1 MQLFAKRRQRVL
13 EAIDGV
19 AIIPSSPVTLRN
31 NDVEHE
37 YRQDSDLYYLTGF
50 DEPQSVLILSTV
62 HPEHRSVLFVR
73 PRDREREVWDGA
85 RAGVEGAKERCGVD
99 ETYPIAELKKRL
111 GDYVAG
117 AHRLY
122 YELGRPD
129 GFDERVLAAIA
140 QARGRGRNPKPWP
153 TTIEHPETVWHEM
166 RLIKDDQELQ
176 TMRRAVEISGE
187 AHLSAMR
194 EAAPGK
200 YEYEIEALFRE
211 AFRRHGSERPAYAP
225 IVGSGPNAII
235 LHYRANKRQMQA
247 GELLLI
253 DAGCEYDY
261 YASDITRTFP
271 VSGTFSDA
279 QRKVYEVVLAAQQAT
294 IEATKPGQTVE
305 SLHRV
310 TLEAL
315 VAGMIDIGLI
325 SKESHGS
332 DVGEVIEKETYRRY
346 YMHRTSHWLGMD
358 VHDVGAY
365 FVDGKPRPLQKGMVL
380 TIEPGI
386 YVASDDAEAPEAL
399 RGIGVRIE
407 DDVLV
412 TDEGCEV
419 LSSSIPKSV
428 EDVERA
434 CRA

>member
-1 MQLFAKRRQRVL
+1 MELFAKRRQRVL
-13 EAIDGV
+13 EEIDGV
-19 AIIPSSPVTLRN
+19 AIIPSAPVTLRN

-37 YRQDSDLYYLTGF
+37 YRQDSDLFYLTGF
-50 DEPQSVLILSTV
+50 DEPRSVLVLSTV

-99 ETYPIAELKKRL
+99 ATFPIGELDKRL

-117 AHRLY
+117 ASTLY
-122 YELGRPD
+122 YELGRQPE
-129 GFDERVLAAIA
+129 FDRRVLDAISG
-140 QARGRGRNPKPWP
+140 ARGRGRNPKPWP
-153 TTIEHPETVWHEM
+153 TRIQHPETIWHEM
-166 RLIKDDQELQ
+166 RLIKDEAELDR
-176 TMRRAVEISGE
+176 MRRALAITGE
-187 AHLSAMR
+187 AHLAAMR
-194 EAAPGK
+194 AAAPGK
-200 YEYEIEALFRE
+200 HEYEIEALFRE
-211 AFRRHGSERPAYAP
+211 IFRRNGSERVAYAP
-225 IVGSGPNAII
+225 IVGAGPNATV
-235 LHYRANKRQMQA
+235 LHYRANNRRMEE

-261 YASDITRTFP
+261 YASDVTRTFP
-271 VSGTFSDA
+271 VSGTFSEP
-279 QRKVYEVVLAAQQAT
+279 QRKIYEAVLAAQEAA
-294 IEATKPGQTVE
+294 IAATKPGETVE

-315 VAGMIDIGLI
+315 VEGMVSVGLLAGTVSELI
-325 SKESHGS
+325 
-332 DVGEVIEKETYRRY
+332 ETEAYRRY
-346 YMHRTSHWLGMD
+346 YMHRTSHWIGMD

-365 FVDGKPRPLQKGMVL
+365 FVGGKPRPLAPGMVL

-386 YVASDDAEAPEAL
+386 YVSADDDEAPEHF

-412 TDEGCEV
+412 TEGGQEV
-419 LSSSIPKSV
+419 LSASIPKAV
-428 EDVERA
+428 DDVERA